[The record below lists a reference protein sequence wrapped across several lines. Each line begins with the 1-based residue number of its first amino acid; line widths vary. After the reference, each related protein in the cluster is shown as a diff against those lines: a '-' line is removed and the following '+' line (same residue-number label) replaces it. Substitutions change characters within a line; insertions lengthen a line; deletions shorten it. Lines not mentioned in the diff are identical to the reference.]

1 MMMIVCFPAGLRIA
15 VLRLIR
21 RPRAALPS
29 CLAVLLLLPILAACE
44 EGNANKPEGGAP
56 PPTPVSVIEVAPEAL
71 PIVNELPGRIAPTR
85 IAEVRPRV
93 SGIVVERV
101 FQQGSSVQEGDPL
114 YRIDPEPFRLQV
126 QRAEATLQRAE
137 ASAQQ
142 ARQQADRQKELR
154 NRKVASAQRYDDAIA
169 TLAQANADVALAK
182 ASLAAAKLDL
192 EYAVVKAPISG
203 RIGRA
208 AVTEGALVVANAV
221 LPLAVIRQLDPVYA
235 DITQSANELLQ
246 LRRAVESGAVAGAA
260 TPEGRADSMPA
271 QLLFDDGTPYDIDGR
286 LLFSEATV
294 DSSTGQIVLRG
305 EFPNPKGELLPGM
318 YVRVRLVQGT
328 QNNALAVPKQA
339 VQRDLGGNAQ
349 VYVVDGDGKA
359 AVRRVTAGR
368 VVGESWV
375 IDEGLSAG
383 DRVIVEGFQKIRP
396 GAPVTPEPWKP
407 GSVGQAGAED
417 AGTAA
422 AAGGKAG

>member
-1 MMMIVCFPAGLRIA
+1 MIVSFPAGLRSA
-15 VLRLIR
+15 GLRLIR
-21 RPRAALPS
+21 RPRAALPPH
-29 CLAVLLLLPILAACE
+29 LTALAAVLLLPLLAACE
-44 EGNANKPEGGAP
+44 EGNANKPAGGAP
-56 PPTPVSVIEVAPEAL
+56 PPTPVSVVEVAPEAL

-137 ASAQQ
+137 AVAQQ

-182 ASLAAAKLDL
+182 AGLAAAKLDL
-192 EYAVVKAPISG
+192 EYAVVTAPISG

-260 TPEGRADSMPA
+260 TPEGRPDSMPA
-271 QLLFDDGTPYDIDGR
+271 QLLFDDGTPYDIGGR

-339 VQRDLGGNAQ
+339 VQRDMGGQAQ
-349 VYVVDGDGKA
+349 LYVVDAEGKA

-368 VVGESWV
+368 VVGDSWV
-375 IDEGLSAG
+375 IDQGLAAG

-396 GAPVTPEPWKP
+396 GAPVNPQPWQPAAK
-407 GSVGQAGAED
+407 GGDSD
-417 AGTAA
+417 A
-422 AAGGKAG
+422 AAGGTAG